1 MQKSL
6 FLAVM
11 SISLLTI
18 IGCSKK
24 IDSFPELDS
33 ILVATETNQKERT
46 EEWFA
51 QQDEI
56 TPNVLKACIIYFDE
70 KGKKTGGTYEDE
82 VYNDI
87 YSKFGEIPDCL
98 NARKGE
104 ILKMGKT
111 KILLTQDQLNNIE
124 TELKKPETVEHV
136 NKVAQDVANRLNTLD
151 GGNNSTIEVDAANAY
166 MGEED
171 ASQVINPD
179 QTNKPN

>member
-6 FLAVM
+6 FLMV
-11 SISLLTI
+11 ISAALITT

-24 IDSFPELDS
+24 IESFPELDK
-33 ILVATETNQKERT
+33 ILDVTETKQKERT

-56 TPNVLKACIIYFDE
+56 TTNVLKACIIYFDE
-70 KGKKTGGTYEDE
+70 KGKKTGGAYEDQ

-87 YSKFGEIPDCL
+87 YSKFNEIPDCL

-111 KILLTQDQLNNIE
+111 KMLLSQDQLKSIE
-124 TELKKPETVEHV
+124 TELGKPETVEHV
-136 NKVAQDVANRLNTLD
+136 NKIAQDVANKLNEKD
-151 GGNNSTIEVDAANAY
+151 DNNSSAAKDLGSAY
-166 MGEED
+166 LYENDVSTGTYDDPMK
-171 ASQVINPD
+171 AKN
-179 QTNKPN
+179 